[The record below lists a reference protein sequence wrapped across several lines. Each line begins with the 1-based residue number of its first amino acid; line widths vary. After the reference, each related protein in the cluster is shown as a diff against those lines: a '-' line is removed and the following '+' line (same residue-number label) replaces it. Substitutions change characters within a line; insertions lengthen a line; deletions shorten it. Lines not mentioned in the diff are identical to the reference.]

1 MLGGRG
7 NSLALCSKCPV
18 WMCSHGAT
26 GGTNLALCSKCPVW
40 CLDELTLVLEEILLL
55 FAQNTLASA
64 NCHSIHGGLQMDW
77 SYSFLRMIHLPLAP
91 TQKCPMQWWLHSI
104 SAQHCSRIVLLPASC
119 NTLFSTYRSSHHCKD
134 DSWWWGNRI
143 AVKPISLMSKVCL
156 SSKSYFMA
164 ASFLLLRF
172 IVAPVPICSSSNC
185 ILVFATNMNC
195 KINQGCIRASLFSQL
210 IWPMR

>member
-1 MLGGRG
+1 
-7 NSLALCSKCPV
+7 
-18 WMCSHGAT
+18 
-26 GGTNLALCSKCPVW
+26 
-40 CLDELTLVLEEILLL
+40 
-55 FAQNTLASA
+55 
-64 NCHSIHGGLQMDW
+64 MDW
-77 SYSFLRMIHLPLAP
+77 SYSFLRMIHLPLSP

-119 NTLFSTYRSSHHCKD
+119 NTLFSTYRSSHHCNG
-134 DSWWWGNRI
+134 DSWWWGNRL
-143 AVKPISLMSKVCL
+143 AVNQSPSRVKLSKVCL

-185 ILVFATNMNC
+185 ILVFATNMNY

-210 IWPMR
+210 IWTVK

>member
-104 SAQHCSRIVLLPASC
+104 SAQYCSRIVLLPASY
-119 NTLFSTYRSSHHCKD
+119 NTLFSTYPSAHQFN
-134 DSWWWGNRI
+134 DSWWWGNRL
-143 AVKPISLMSKVCL
+143 AVNQSTSSRVKLSQVCL
-156 SSKSYFMA
+156 NLSPCHVKSSVSQLKILFHGR
-164 ASFLLLRF
+164 FLLAAEVYSCTCAYFL
-172 IVAPVPICSSSNC
+172 
-185 ILVFATNMNC
+185 ILKLHPCFCN
-195 KINQGCIRASLFSQL
+195 
-210 IWPMR
+210 